1 MSQHLDFL
9 TSKYRYSLDMVNAI
23 WVSIFACL
31 VGRLFDF
38 RGHSMSDF
46 DFNLFLVQ
54 KKMILISSLW
64 HSCDISIW
72 IRFVYDQII
81 WWNRFW
87 IYHILRENHLS

>member
-54 KKMILISSLW
+54 KKWFWFLHFDTAAIFRFEFVSFMIKSFGETGFEFIT
-64 HSCDISIW
+64 
-72 IRFVYDQII
+72 F
-81 WWNRFW
+81 
-87 IYHILRENHLS
+87 